1 MAALGS
7 KKRSSSALWGVAA
20 ARAAPCPGPAGRG
33 GAGGLDNG
41 LPPHKR
47 PKSGEAAAGTD
58 PFGDHDDFTADDLEE
73 IDIIASQ
80 ALSQGGAAR
89 GAGAQ
94 KPAWGARASFALGSA
109 GQRPAAGKP
118 WSDDAAAGGKKKGS
132 STEDSLIKD
141 AFQFEVLQTQHEE
154 IKHKLKEMQD
164 EILTKNGEIKILR
177 DSMQQMEYAIEEQ
190 KKSYMLLEQEK
201 SQTLNEKEK
210 EFSKKLM
217 SLQSE
222 LQFKDAE
229 MNELRTRLQ
238 NCERNRLVTQTVLTP
253 SPKKHLAIP
262 VKSEGCSPQ
271 PGKRSFPT
279 KESFNAEMSTR
290 PSCSSGNLFVLSSL
304 IKEDPCF
311 NRDEPLLPTLNMPIC
326 LKNTLIICL
335 LNHARLWAS
344 VLDEGKI
351 PHPEV
356 LSVKQE
362 AMGKN
367 SSYNSAH
374 KQNTQGS
381 ILLNALMKQPIVP
394 GSLLGLC
401 HLLSSNSE
409 ALPGAILQPNFLDS
423 KSTGIPSIRTTQE
436 EIASLVSLREAQKL
450 AITGLNLI
458 AMDEGS
464 SEGNLAE
471 SGGGF
476 LHLKRC
482 KIRGAVHLLPLVER
496 YIGAYCQ
503 AVQLVDKSVNG
514 SCGNHSVV
522 SSRTNANVVSSKE
535 DFRSSLEETT
545 VVSLGVLYYLA
556 FYSWDVV
563 RTLLSSE
570 VDRDSAVGDEE
581 VSKMDKNTLCDDQC
595 GGKEDTRTRG
605 LHVAPQDEPNNDQA
619 QHSLF
624 KKLLQVLA
632 FSATAGSQTDG
643 ILNQS
648 LKVLVKLAENSTM
661 DLLIN
666 FQDLLNSQILF
677 RCLCPETPLH
687 AVLLTVRLLSIFAQ
701 HHMLVAQLCSHSD
714 TCLLL
719 ALYMYITSRPDK
731 SASEMLWL
739 QLEQETLRLLTR
751 CMRCSSPAVSLLG
764 TDCQCN
770 LEVVKALIIML
781 HRQWMKIRRSESTL
795 CTYKENIVQFL
806 RDAVL
811 LLHSLSQKDK
821 LFHEHCLEV
830 LHQYDQ
836 AMPGVRAILKK
847 TQKLSA
853 CEELILD
860 ELYPPESEAEDQG
873 MDSS

>member
-1 MAALGS
+1 
-7 KKRSSSALWGVAA
+7 
-20 ARAAPCPGPAGRG
+20 
-33 GAGGLDNG
+33 
-41 LPPHKR
+41 
-47 PKSGEAAAGTD
+47 
-58 PFGDHDDFTADDLEE
+58 
-73 IDIIASQ
+73 
-80 ALSQGGAAR
+80 
-89 GAGAQ
+89 
-94 KPAWGARASFALGSA
+94 
-109 GQRPAAGKP
+109 
-118 WSDDAAAGGKKKGS
+118 
-132 STEDSLIKD
+132 
-141 AFQFEVLQTQHEE
+141 
-154 IKHKLKEMQD
+154 MQD

-201 SQTLNEKEK
+201 SQILSEKEK

-253 SPKKHLAIP
+253 SPKKNHAIS

-290 PSCSSGNLFVLSSL
+290 PSYSSGNVFIQSNL
-304 IKEDPCF
+304 IKE
-311 NRDEPLLPTLNMPIC
+311 ESKILN
-326 LKNTLIICL
+326 
-335 LNHARLWAS
+335 
-344 VLDEGKI
+344 
-351 PHPEV
+351 PEV

-362 AMGKN
+362 AKGKT
-367 SSYNSAH
+367 SSYNSVH

-401 HLLSSNSE
+401 HLLSSNSDT
-409 ALPGAILQPNFLDS
+409 LPGAVLKPKFLDS
-423 KSTGIPSIRTTQE
+423 KSTGIPSIRTTRE
-436 EIASLVSLREAQKL
+436 EIASLLSLREAQKL

-464 SEGNLAE
+464 SEGNRAE
-471 SGGGF
+471 GGEEF
-476 LHLKRC
+476 SHLKRC
-482 KIRGAVHLLPLVER
+482 KIRGAVHLLPLVEH
-496 YIGAYCQ
+496 YVGAYCQ
-503 AVQLVDKSVNG
+503 AVQLTDKSITG
-514 SCGNHSVV
+514 SCGSHSV
-522 SSRTNANVVSSKE
+522 SSRTNTNVISSKE

-563 RTLLSSE
+563 HTLLSSE
-570 VDRDSAVGDEE
+570 VKRDSAVGDEQI
-581 VSKMDKNTLCDDQC
+581 SKMNKNTLHDNQC
-595 GGKEDTRTRG
+595 GNKEDATRTQGG
-605 LHVAPQDEPNNDQA
+605 LHVAPQDEPNDDRA

-632 FSATAGSQTDG
+632 FSATKGSQVDS

-666 FQDLLNSQILF
+666 FQDLLNSQTLCH
-677 RCLCPETPLH
+677 CLCPETPLH
-687 AVLLTVRLLSIFAQ
+687 VGLLTVRLLSIFAQ
-701 HHMLVAQLCSHSD
+701 HRMLVAQLCSHSD

-731 SASEMLWL
+731 SAPEMLWL
-739 QLEQETLRLLTR
+739 QLEQETLRLLTS
-751 CMRCSSPAVSLLG
+751 CMRCSSPAVSLLA

-795 CTYKENIVQFL
+795 CTYKEHILQFL

-836 AMPGVRAILKK
+836 AMPGVRAVLKK
-847 TQKLSA
+847 TKKLSA

-860 ELYPPESEAEDQG
+860 ELYPPEPEAEDQG

>member
-1 MAALGS
+1 CFRFFPVTG
-7 KKRSSSALWGVAA
+7 SSADD
-20 ARAAPCPGPAGRG
+20 
-33 GAGGLDNG
+33 GLI
-41 LPPHKR
+41 R
-47 PKSGEAAAGTD
+47 E
-58 PFGDHDDFTADDLEE
+58 
-73 IDIIASQ
+73 
-80 ALSQGGAAR
+80 
-89 GAGAQ
+89 
-94 KPAWGARASFALGSA
+94 
-109 GQRPAAGKP
+109 
-118 WSDDAAAGGKKKGS
+118 
-132 STEDSLIKD
+132 
-141 AFQFEVLQTQHEE
+141 AFQFEVLQTQHDE
-154 IKHKLKEMQD
+154 IKQKLKEMQD

-201 SQTLNEKEK
+201 SQILSEKEK

-238 NCERNRLVTQTVLTP
+238 NCERNRLVTPTVLTP
-253 SPKKHLAIP
+253 SPKKNHAIP

-290 PSCSSGNLFVLSSL
+290 QSSSSGKMFIQSSL
-304 IKEDPCF
+304 IKEGKLIHNLQHF
-311 NRDEPLLPTLNMPIC
+311 QLHIQNSTL
-326 LKNTLIICL
+326 
-335 LNHARLWAS
+335 
-344 VLDEGKI
+344 GK
-351 PHPEV
+351 
-356 LSVKQE
+356 
-362 AMGKN
+362 ADC
-367 SSYNSAH
+367 
-374 KQNTQGS
+374 S
-381 ILLNALMKQPIVP
+381 ILLSALMKQPVVP

-401 HLLSSNSE
+401 HLLSSNSD
-409 ALPGAILQPNFLDS
+409 ALPGAVLKSKFLDS
-423 KSTGIPSIRTTQE
+423 KSTGIPSIRTTRE

-464 SEGNLAE
+464 SEGNRAE
-471 SGGGF
+471 GGEEF
-476 LHLKRC
+476 SHLKHC
-482 KIRGAVHLLPLVER
+482 KIRGAVHLLPLVEH
-496 YIGAYCQ
+496 YVGAYCQ
-503 AVQLVDKSVNG
+503 AVQLADKSVTG
-514 SCGNHSVV
+514 SCGSHSVV
-522 SSRTNANVVSSKE
+522 SSRTNTNMISSKE

-545 VVSLGVLYYLA
+545 VVSLGILYYLA

-563 RTLLSSE
+563 HTLLSSE
-570 VDRDSAVGDEE
+570 VERDSAIGDEQI
-581 VSKMDKNTLCDDQC
+581 SKTDKDTLCDNQC
-595 GGKEDTRTRG
+595 SNKEDARTQGG
-605 LHVAPQDEPNNDQA
+605 LHVAPEDDPNDDRA

-632 FSATAGSQTDG
+632 FSATKGSQVDS

-666 FQDLLNSQILF
+666 FQDLLNSQTLF
-677 RCLCPETPLH
+677 HCLCPDTPLH
-687 AVLLTVRLLSIFAQ
+687 AVLLTVRLLSVFAQ
-701 HHMLVAQLCSHSD
+701 HRMLVAQLCSHSD

-731 SASEMLWL
+731 SAPEMLWL
-739 QLEQETLRLLTR
+739 QLEQETLRLLTS
-751 CMRCSSPAVSLLG
+751 CMRCSSPAVSLLA

-795 CTYKENIVQFL
+795 CSYKEHILQFL

-836 AMPGVRAILKK
+836 AMPGV
-847 TQKLSA
+847 
-853 CEELILD
+853 
-860 ELYPPESEAEDQG
+860 
-873 MDSS
+873 

>member
-7 KKRSSSALWGVAA
+7 KKRSSSALWGAAA
-20 ARAAPCPGPAGRG
+20 ARAAPCPGPVGRG

-304 IKEDPCF
+304 IKE
-311 NRDEPLLPTLNMPIC
+311 
-326 LKNTLIICL
+326 
-335 LNHARLWAS
+335 
-344 VLDEGKI
+344 EGKI

-374 KQNTQGS
+374 KQNTQVDGKGTPKTIMILSGS

-471 SGGGF
+471 SGGEF

-595 GGKEDTRTRG
+595 GGKEDTRTQGG
-605 LHVAPQDEPNNDQA
+605 LHVAPQDEPNNDRA

>member
-1 MAALGS
+1 MAAQPPLGPR
-7 KKRSSSALWGVAA
+7 KRSGPALCGAGWAGAAPPAA
-20 ARAAPCPGPAGRG
+20 AGGGGG
-33 GAGGLDNG
+33 GALENG
-41 LPPHKR
+41 FPPHKR
-47 PKSGEAAAGTD
+47 PKSSGAAGPEEGPGD
-58 PFGDHDDFTADDLEE
+58 PFGDNDDFTADDLEE
-73 IDIIASQ
+73 IDTLASQ
-80 ALSQGGAAR
+80 ALSQEAAGGAAPR
-89 GAGAQ
+89 AGLP
-94 KPAWGARASFALGSA
+94 KHAWGAFAPSGA
-109 GQRPAAGKP
+109 ERQA
-118 WSDDAAAGGKKKGS
+118 AAAGLPRGSASAAGGRPKGS
-132 STEDSLIKD
+132 STEDSLMRD
-141 AFQFEVLQTQHEE
+141 AFQFEVLQTRHEE
-154 IKHKLKEMQD
+154 IKQKLKEMQD

-177 DSMQQMEYAIEEQ
+177 DSMQQMEYAMEEQ
-190 KKSYMLLEQEK
+190 KRSYVLLEQQK
-201 SQTLNEKEK
+201 SQTLSEKEK
-210 EFSKKLM
+210 EFSKKLL

-238 NCERNRLVTQTVLTP
+238 NCERNKHVTQAVLTP
-253 SPKKHLAIP
+253 SPKKNFAIQ

-279 KESFNAEMSTR
+279 KESFGAEMSTR
-290 PSCSSGNLFVLSSL
+290 PSCSSGNLIAPTTS
-304 IKEDPCF
+304 IKED
-311 NRDEPLLPTLNMPIC
+311 
-326 LKNTLIICL
+326 
-335 LNHARLWAS
+335 S
-344 VLDEGKI
+344 KI
-351 PHPEV
+351 THPEV
-356 LSVKQE
+356 LPVKHE

-367 SSYNSAH
+367 GSCNSVPKRNA
-374 KQNTQGS
+374 QGS

-409 ALPGAILQPNFLDS
+409 PLPGAVLQPNGLDT
-423 KSTGIPSIRTTQE
+423 KSTQLPSSRTAQE
-436 EIASLVSLREAQKL
+436 EIAPLVSLREAQKL

-458 AMDEGS
+458 AMDEGL
-464 SEGNLAE
+464 SEGSPTE
-471 SGGGF
+471 SQREF
-476 LHLKRC
+476 LHLTRC
-482 KIRGAVHLLPLVER
+482 KIRGAVHLLPLVEHH
-496 YIGAYCQ
+496 IGAYCQ
-503 AVQLVDKSVNG
+503 AVQLADKSLNG
-514 SCGNHSVV
+514 SCGNHSAA
-522 SSRTNANVVSSKE
+522 SSRTNTNMASSKE
-535 DFRSSLEETT
+535 DFRLSLEETT
-545 VVSLGVLYYLA
+545 VISLGILYYLV

-563 RTLLSSE
+563 HTLLSTE
-570 VDRDSAVGDEE
+570 VEKSSAAGDEQ
-581 VSKMDKNTLCDDQC
+581 VSKMDKNVLCDNQRDN
-595 GGKEDTRTRG
+595 KEDTRTQGG
-605 LHVAPQDEPNNDQA
+605 LPVPPQDAPNNDQA

-632 FSATAGSQTDG
+632 SSAARGSQTDS

-666 FQDLLNSQILF
+666 FQHLLSSQILL
-677 RCLCPETPLH
+677 RCLCPETPLP
-687 AVLLTVRLLSIFAQ
+687 AVLLTVRLLSILAQ

-739 QLEQETLRLLTR
+739 QLEQETVRLLTR
-751 CMRCSSPAVSLLG
+751 CMRCSSPAVLLPG

-781 HRQWMKIRRSESTL
+781 HRQWMKIRRSENSL
-795 CTYKENIVQFL
+795 CAFKEQIIQFL

-860 ELYPPESEAEDQG
+860 ELYPPEPEAEDQG

>member
-1 MAALGS
+1 M
-7 KKRSSSALWGVAA
+7 R
-20 ARAAPCPGPAGRG
+20 
-33 GAGGLDNG
+33 
-41 LPPHKR
+41 
-47 PKSGEAAAGTD
+47 E
-58 PFGDHDDFTADDLEE
+58 
-73 IDIIASQ
+73 
-80 ALSQGGAAR
+80 
-89 GAGAQ
+89 
-94 KPAWGARASFALGSA
+94 
-109 GQRPAAGKP
+109 
-118 WSDDAAAGGKKKGS
+118 
-132 STEDSLIKD
+132 

-154 IKHKLKEMQD
+154 IKQKLKEMQD

-177 DSMQQMEYAIEEQ
+177 DSMQQMEYAMEEQ
-190 KKSYMLLEQEK
+190 KRSYILLEQQK
-201 SQTLNEKEK
+201 SQTLSEKEK
-210 EFSKKLM
+210 EFSKKLL

-238 NCERNRLVTQTVLTP
+238 NCERNKHVTQTALIA
-253 SPKKHLAIP
+253 SPKKNFAIQ
-262 VKSEGCSPQ
+262 VKSEACSPQ
-271 PGKRSFPT
+271 PGKRPFPT
-279 KESFNAEMSTR
+279 KESFSAETSTR
-290 PSCSSGNLFVLSSL
+290 PSCSSGNLIAPTTS
-304 IKEDPCF
+304 IKED
-311 NRDEPLLPTLNMPIC
+311 
-326 LKNTLIICL
+326 
-335 LNHARLWAS
+335 S
-344 VLDEGKI
+344 KI
-351 PHPEV
+351 THPEV
-356 LSVKQE
+356 VSVKHE

-367 SSYNSAH
+367 GSYNSVH
-374 KQNTQGS
+374 KRNTQGS

-409 ALPGAILQPNFLDS
+409 PLPGAILQPNYLDT
-423 KSTGIPSIRTTQE
+423 KSTQQPSSRTTQE
-436 EIASLVSLREAQKL
+436 EIAPLVSLREAQKL

-458 AMDEGS
+458 AMDERL
-464 SEGNLAE
+464 SEGIPME
-471 SGGGF
+471 SRREF
-476 LHLKRC
+476 LHLTCC
-482 KIRGAVHLLPLVER
+482 KIRGAVHLLPLVEHHV
-496 YIGAYCQ
+496 GAYCQ
-503 AVQLVDKSVNG
+503 AVQLSDKSVNS
-514 SCGNHSVV
+514 SCGNHSGV
-522 SSRTNANVVSSKE
+522 SSRTNTNMASSKE
-535 DFRSSLEETT
+535 DFRLPLEETT
-545 VVSLGVLYYLA
+545 VISLGILYYLA

-563 RTLLSSE
+563 HTLLSTEMEKS
-570 VDRDSAVGDEE
+570 SAAGDEQ
-581 VSKMDKNTLCDDQC
+581 VSKTDKNVLCDN
-595 GGKEDTRTRG
+595 KEDTRTQGG
-605 LHVAPQDEPNNDQA
+605 LPIAPQDVPNNDRV

-632 FSATAGSQTDG
+632 FSAARGSQNDS

-666 FQDLLNSQILF
+666 FQHLLSSQTLL
-677 RCLCPETPLH
+677 RCLCPETPLP
-687 AVLLTVRLLSIFAQ
+687 AALLTVRLLSILAQ

-731 SASEMLWL
+731 SASEVLWL
-739 QLEQETLRLLTR
+739 QLEQETVRLLTR
-751 CMRCSSPAVSLLG
+751 CTRCSSPGVLLPG

-781 HRQWMKIRRSESTL
+781 HRQWMKIRRSENSL
-795 CTYKENIVQFL
+795 CAYKEQIIQFL

-836 AMPGVRAILKK
+836 AMPGIRAILKK

-860 ELYPPESEAEDQG
+860 DLYPPEPEAEDQG

>member
-1 MAALGS
+1 M
-7 KKRSSSALWGVAA
+7 R
-20 ARAAPCPGPAGRG
+20 
-33 GAGGLDNG
+33 
-41 LPPHKR
+41 
-47 PKSGEAAAGTD
+47 
-58 PFGDHDDFTADDLEE
+58 
-73 IDIIASQ
+73 
-80 ALSQGGAAR
+80 
-89 GAGAQ
+89 
-94 KPAWGARASFALGSA
+94 
-109 GQRPAAGKP
+109 
-118 WSDDAAAGGKKKGS
+118 
-132 STEDSLIKD
+132 D

-154 IKHKLKEMQD
+154 IKQKLKEMQD

-177 DSMQQMEYAIEEQ
+177 DSMQQMEYAMEEQ
-190 KKSYMLLEQEK
+190 KRSYMLLEQQK
-201 SQTLNEKEK
+201 TQTLSEKEK
-210 EFSKKLM
+210 EFSKKLL

-238 NCERNRLVTQTVLTP
+238 NCERNKHVTQTVLMP
-253 SPKKHLAIP
+253 SPKKNLAIQL
-262 VKSEGCSPQ
+262 KSEGCSPQ

-290 PSCSSGNLFVLSSL
+290 PSCSSGNLIAPPTL
-304 IKEDPCF
+304 IKED
-311 NRDEPLLPTLNMPIC
+311 
-326 LKNTLIICL
+326 
-335 LNHARLWAS
+335 S
-344 VLDEGKI
+344 KI
-351 PHPEV
+351 THPEV
-356 LSVKQE
+356 LSMKHE

-367 SSYNSAH
+367 GSYNSVPKRNARG
-374 KQNTQGS
+374 KNNKATFTTVNTRKSSGS

-409 ALPGAILQPNFLDS
+409 PPPGAVLQPNYLDT
-423 KSTGIPSIRTTQE
+423 KSTQLPSSRTTQE
-436 EIASLVSLREAQKL
+436 ETAPLVSLREAQEL

-458 AMDEGS
+458 AMDEGL
-464 SEGNLAE
+464 SEGSPTE
-471 SGGGF
+471 SRTEF
-476 LHLKRC
+476 SHLTRC
-482 KIRGAVHLLPLVER
+482 KIRGAVHLLPLVEHH
-496 YIGAYCQ
+496 IGAYCQ
-503 AVQLVDKSVNG
+503 AVQLAVKSVNG
-514 SCGNHSVV
+514 SCGNHSAV
-522 SSRTNANVVSSKE
+522 SSRTNTNMGSSKE
-535 DFRSSLEETT
+535 DFRLSLEETT
-545 VVSLGVLYYLA
+545 VISLGILYYLA
-556 FYSWDVV
+556 FHSWDVV
-563 RTLLSSE
+563 HTLLSTE
-570 VDRDSAVGDEE
+570 VEKSSAAGDEQ
-581 VSKMDKNTLCDDQC
+581 VSKMDKNVLCDNQC
-595 GGKEDTRTRG
+595 DNKEDTRTQG
-605 LHVAPQDEPNNDQA
+605 GVPVAPQDAPNDDRA

-624 KKLLQVLA
+624 KKLLQVLG
-632 FSATAGSQTDG
+632 FSAARGSQTDS

-666 FQDLLNSQILF
+666 FQHLLSSQILF
-677 RCLCPETPLH
+677 RCLCPETPLP
-687 AVLLTVRLLSIFAQ
+687 AVLLTVRLLCILAQ

-739 QLEQETLRLLTR
+739 QLEQETVRLLTR
-751 CMRCSSPAVSLLG
+751 CMRCSSPAVLLPG

-781 HRQWMKIRRSESTL
+781 HRQWMKIRRSENSL
-795 CTYKENIVQFL
+795 SAYKEQIIQFL

-860 ELYPPESEAEDQG
+860 ELYPPEPEAEDQG